1 MNAINLTPKQEKF
14 AQEYISTGNASE
26 AYRLAYSAS
35 KMKPE
40 TVNKRASELLANGVI
55 TGRIGKLRAAI
66 AELAI
71 VKESQVINEAA
82 RLALSDPAKLFNV
95 DGTLKSIH
103 DMDPDIRAAIAS
115 IEVEEITVDGVSIG
129 RVKKVKLWD
138 KNSALEKL
146 MKHLGSFEK
155 DNKQRAGMFV
165 NVPRGT
171 MKMIEEKLA
180 ALAALS

>member
-26 AYRLAYSAS
+26 AYRSAYCAA
-35 KMKPE
+35 KMKAE
-40 TVNKRASELLANGVI
+40 TINRKAFELLQHGKI
-55 TGRIGKLRAAI
+55 TARVAELRAAI

-71 VKESQVINEAA
+71 VKESQVINEVA
-82 RLALSDPAKLFNV
+82 RLALSDPGRLFNA
-95 DGTLKSIH
+95 DGALKGIH
-103 DMDPDIRAAIAS
+103 EMDADVRAAIAS

-155 DNKQRAGMFV
+155 DNKQRVGAFE
-165 NVPRGT
+165 NVPRET
-171 MKMIEEKLA
+171 MKMIEEKLLE
-180 ALAALS
+180 LAALS